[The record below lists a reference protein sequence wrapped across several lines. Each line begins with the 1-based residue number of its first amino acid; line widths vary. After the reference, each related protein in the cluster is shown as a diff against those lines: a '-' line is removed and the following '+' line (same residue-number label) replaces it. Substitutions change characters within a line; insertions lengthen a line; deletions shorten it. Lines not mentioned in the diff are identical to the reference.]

1 MEDTEMSDVLKK
13 KICAEGGFNL
23 TEISYDASGA
33 VKLDVEYAG
42 GEICADTADGSSL
55 DIQQR

>member
-42 GEICADTADGSSL
+42 GEKDVFFLEEGKTSQPCS
-55 DIQQR
+55 